1 MYLINH
7 FLDKTTTLLGTTIFT
22 PDTAALNTTNA
33 VSGTGSLGL
42 QVSTC
47 AAEYGR
53 NPNFMLVDVRSFS
66 RYLMMTW
73 ANHHVQYYEYGNGSV
88 FEVAATANGVTYSP
102 TSAIATPKASSSS
115 TTGAAS
121 PAMKATVSPAAVF
134 SVLAAASGVLLGGML
149 VL

>member
-1 MYLINH
+1 MI
-7 FLDKTTTLLGTTIFT
+7 
-22 PDTAALNTTNA
+22 
-33 VSGTGSLGL
+33 
-42 QVSTC
+42 
-47 AAEYGR
+47 
-53 NPNFMLVDVRSFS
+53 
-66 RYLMMTW
+66 TW
-73 ANHHVQYYEYGNGSV
+73 ANHHAQYYEYGNGSV

-115 TTGAAS
+115 TTGTAS